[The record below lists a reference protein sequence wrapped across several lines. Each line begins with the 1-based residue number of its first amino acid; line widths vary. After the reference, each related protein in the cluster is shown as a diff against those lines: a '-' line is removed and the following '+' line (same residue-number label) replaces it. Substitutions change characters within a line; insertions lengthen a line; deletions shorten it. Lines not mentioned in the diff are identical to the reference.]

1 MRIIEAK
8 KEKAITDME
17 VTKRHLYERAAGSKV
32 GEKQYHPLIQFVL
45 GLKQSLGESLEILPM
60 TKSKKEEVDGDV
72 EGNSIRRKAFDEK

>member
-32 GEKQYHPLIQFVL
+32 REKQYHPLVQFVL
-45 GLKQSLGESLEILPM
+45 GESLGVLPM
-60 TKSKKEEVDGDV
+60 TKSKKEEGDSDV
-72 EGNSIRRKAFDEK
+72 KGNSKRRKAFDEKKRG